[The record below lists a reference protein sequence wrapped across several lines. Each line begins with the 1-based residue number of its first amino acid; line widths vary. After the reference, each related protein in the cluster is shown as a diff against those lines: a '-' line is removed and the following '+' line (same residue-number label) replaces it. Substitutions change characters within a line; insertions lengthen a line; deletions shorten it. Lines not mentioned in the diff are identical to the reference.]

1 MQETNH
7 RSNFSVK
14 GLQRKGGFHI
24 SLEQAFLFVASGHT
38 CVHIR
43 ERGVESRKRM
53 NDFFEIF
60 WVTFSK
66 IKIKKIKQKTNLD
79 LGFT

>member
-1 MQETNH
+1 MLVSKRPTIDPTLV
-7 RSNFSVK
+7 SKAYK
-14 GLQRKGGFHI
+14 GRGVSI

-38 CVHIR
+38 RVHIR

-66 IKIKKIKQKTNLD
+66 IK
-79 LGFT
+79 